1 MMGIRKLLD
10 YVFEKHELKI
20 LDDILPEFKRH
31 EKLDDEEALELGVSL
46 KDTATKHKLI
56 LSTIIL
62 LPFKTSIFPKL
73 IAFSSTNQVFNYYLF
88 YDSLFFN
95 AVKMILA
102 QM

>member
-46 KDTATKHKLI
+46 KGIDIKHKVI
-56 LSTIIL
+56 LCNIKPSIL
-62 LPFKTSIFPKL
+62 PNL
-73 IAFSSTNQVFNYYLF
+73 
-88 YDSLFFN
+88 
-95 AVKMILA
+95 
-102 QM
+102 

>member
-46 KDTATKHKLI
+46 KGIDIRHKVI
-56 LSTIIL
+56 LCNIRIIL
-62 LPFKTSIFPKL
+62 LPFKPSILPNL
-73 IAFSSTNQVFNYYLF
+73 
-88 YDSLFFN
+88 
-95 AVKMILA
+95 
-102 QM
+102 